1 MVFSPTG
8 TLDVRATI
16 SGYDSANISVL
27 SPLGG
32 LLTLEKTF
40 MGGCVGVVERFG
52 QGLDQGLHRA

>member
-27 SPLGG
+27 SGLGG
-32 LLTLEKTF
+32 LLTPEKTF
-40 MGGCVGVVERFG
+40 MGGRVGLVERSG
-52 QGLDQGLHRA
+52 QGLDRGCTGL